1 MRDKIIKQFTLS
13 ILHAISASV
22 LASLVCYF
30 YATFYFGL
38 IVDFSEGASIW
49 PLLGR
54 YFILTGILTLPISII
69 YQFVICSFLKKS
81 RFAEMLMGLIFSGLT
96 IGLVFYIINMDD
108 PTFKTEDAIGFNE
121 YFKGFLMPMLFFP
134 LLSWFTLKPI
144 FLLKTASENE

>member
-30 YATFYFGL
+30 YATLYFGL
-38 IVDFSEGASIW
+38 VDFTEGASVW
-49 PLLGR
+49 PLLGM
-54 YFILTGILTLPISII
+54 YFILTGILTLPLSII

-108 PTFKTEDAIGFNE
+108 PTFKTEDAIGFKD

-134 LLSWFTLKPI
+134 LLSWFTLKPL
-144 FLLKTASENE
+144 FLLKTASENK

>member
-13 ILHAISASV
+13 ILHAICASV

-38 IVDFSEGASIW
+38 LVDFSEGASVW

-54 YFILTGILTLPISII
+54 YFILTGILTLPLSII

-81 RFAEMLMGLIFSGLT
+81 RFSEMLMGLVFSGLT
-96 IGLVFYIINMDD
+96 VALVFYVLKMKE
-108 PTFKTEDAIGFNE
+108 PTFKKEDTLLFVDF
-121 YFKGFLMPMLFFP
+121 FKGFLMPMLFFP
-134 LLSWFTLKPI
+134 LLSWFTLKPL
-144 FLLKTASENE
+144 FSSKKQAH